1 MTELNKDFFSALRV
15 TKKFTEN
22 TAGPTTNLDF
32 DSTGEFLVTACE
44 ADDSILL
51 YDCTD
56 GE

>member
-1 MTELNKDFFSALRV
+1 MTELSKDFFTSLRV

-22 TAGPTTNLDF
+22 ANGPTTNLDF
-32 DSTGEFLVTACE
+32 DSTGEFLVTASE

-51 YDCTD
+51 YNCTD